1 MVRPRQ
7 RDSGI
12 SMILVVA
19 LVMIAIIL
27 VVASIVLWADFKDK
41 ERLQKSLKDE
51 LLRQQGIEAEVKAEI
66 VKVLEPTGFVKKEG
80 DELPKQEALDRMRKE
95 RDRYFSPERYA
106 LLPIEGGGKPL
117 PAEQVEQWKKQ
128 LPETG
133 LYGSLQKIVELAAAW
148 TSHYKTRA
156 DQLAGELAIAE
167 NRRTT
172 VESIKADLP
181 KRKSEY
187 IELLQK
193 EIEAIN
199 KQTAAENE
207 AYSARKAK
215 LAEDRQ
221 KAEQETAAD
230 VEKYAADEI
239 KVLNEI
245 RELRRQLEEL
255 KTKEVIK
262 HDVTAVHGK
271 ILNPDIQNRTA
282 FIDIGSR
289 ERVVPG
295 LKFLVGKRGVHNKFE
310 FKARVE
316 VKKAWMTTSEVAIL
330 EVYDAGRPVVEGD
343 QIVNPLFSRERPLV
357 VAFVGEDRPT
367 RLRYTVDEASRR
379 IREIGSTVRKDV
391 TLDLDYVIFTEV
403 GAQKQRDSYE
413 AYRKAVFLE
422 IPVAEAS
429 DLFRFLSGL
438 KD

>member
-1 MVRPRQ
+1 MVRPR
-7 RDSGI
+7 RNDSGI
-12 SMILVVA
+12 SMILVVV
-19 LVMIAIIL
+19 LVLIAIIL

-41 ERLQKSLKDE
+41 ERLKSG
-51 LLRQQGIEAEVKAEI
+51 LLAER
-66 VKVLEPTGFVKKEG
+66 KVLQDREQELKSEFIKVVEPTGLPRKEG
-80 DELPKQEALDRMRKE
+80 DDLPRQEGLERMRKE
-95 RDRYFSPERYA
+95 RERYFSPERYNQ
-106 LLPIEGGGKPL
+106 LPIPEGKAL
-117 PAEQVEQWKKQ
+117 PGDQADTWKKN

-133 LYGSLQKIVELAAAW
+133 LYGTLQKNVELAAAW
-148 TSHYKTRA
+148 TSHYKNRWQ
-156 DQLAGELAIAE
+156 QLAVERQIAQSHRE
-167 NRRTT
+167 A
-172 VESIKADLP
+172 VESVKPELP
-181 KRKSEY
+181 KRKQAY
-187 IELLQK
+187 IELLRADIAKVNQD
-193 EIEAIN
+193 
-199 KQTAAENE
+199 TAKENE
-207 AYSARKAK
+207 TYNARKTK

-221 KAEQETAAD
+221 KAEQEAAAD

-271 ILNPDIQNRTA
+271 ILGPDILNKTA

-310 FKARVE
+310 FKGKVE
-316 VKKAWMTTSEVAIL
+316 VKKAWMTSCEVAII
-330 EVYDAGRPVVEGD
+330 EVYDFEHPIVEGD
-343 QIVNPLFSRERPLV
+343 QIVNPLFSKDRPLV
-357 VAFVGEDRPT
+357 VAFVGEERPT
-367 RLRYTVDEASRR
+367 RLRYSVEEASRR
-379 IREIGSTVRKDV
+379 IRELGSAVRKDV
-391 TLDLDYVIFTEV
+391 SLDLDYVIFTEV
-403 GAQKQRDSYE
+403 GSQKQRDSYE